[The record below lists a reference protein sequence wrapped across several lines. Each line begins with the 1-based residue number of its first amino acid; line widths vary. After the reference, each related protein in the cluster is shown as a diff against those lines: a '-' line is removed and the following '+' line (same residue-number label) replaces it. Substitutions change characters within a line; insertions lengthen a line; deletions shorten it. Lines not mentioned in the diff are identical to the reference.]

1 MAGEKP
7 IPPAAGLFLR
17 EFIKSFRL
25 TASVVPSSRFLT
37 AALCEPLDFAKARVI
52 AEFGP
57 GTGPVT
63 NGILARMHPDA
74 VLYAIDMNP
83 VFIDH
88 LKRSCK
94 DRRLQPVLGSAADL
108 NRIVGGA
115 SEGRVDAVISSLG
128 LTSMN
133 NPLRKSIYDQVKHC
147 LRPGGVLTQYQY
159 ATSKAGCK
167 IARSDFDE
175 RRFLES
181 YFDKVTTKWVLANFP
196 PACVFACVKA

>member
-1 MAGEKP
+1 MAEANR
-7 IPPAAGLFLR
+7 IPSAPGLFLR
-17 EFIKSFRL
+17 EFFKSFRL
-25 TASVVPSSRFLT
+25 TASVVPSTRYLT
-37 AALCEPLDFAKARVI
+37 AALCEPVDFEKARII

-63 NGILARMHPDA
+63 NGILNRMHPEA

-88 LKRSCK
+88 LKRACK
-94 DRRLQPVLGSAADL
+94 DKRLRPILGSAADL
-108 NRIVGGA
+108 HKIVDGA
-115 SEGRVDAVISSLG
+115 SDSKVDAVISSLG
-128 LTSMN
+128 LTSMDS
-133 NPLRKSIYDQVKHC
+133 PLRKSIYDQVKEC

-175 RRFLES
+175 RRFLDS
-181 YFDKVTTKWVLANFP
+181 YFETVTTKWVLVNFP
-196 PACVFACVKA
+196 PACVFTCRKA